1 MFKIGNLS
9 ANDLR
14 EKYGTPLYVYDE
26 IQIKNNINEYV
37 NNFKSKLYK
46 TEIIYASKAFSSLY
60 MYKLVKEN
68 NIGVDVVSGGEL
80 YGVIKEKIDPNKIH
94 FHGNNKS
101 EVEMDM
107 AIGYKVKNIIVDNF
121 DELKIWAKKAP
132 NIDYEL
138 NILLRINVGVSA
150 HTHEYII
157 TAHPDSKFGYYI
169 ENEDIFDSIKLIDA
183 TKNMNFYGFSTH
195 IGSQIFDMKGFMLTI
210 EKLFELMKKTNREIK
225 HLCLGGGCG
234 VRYTDSDKPLTL
246 KEFSNI
252 LIDKVDE
259 EINRTGIKIS
269 ELSIEPGRSLVA
281 NAGYQLYTINQMK
294 KALNKTYYFIDGGMN
309 DNIRPA
315 LYGAVYSVDIANKI
329 DEEKNTEVSIAG
341 KCCESSDVLFKDVK
355 LPKAEAG
362 DMLVVYTTG
371 AYGYSMAS
379 NYNRLP
385 RPAVV
390 FVNGSNSKLAIKRET
405 YEDLYKNDLD

>member
-1 MFKIGNLS
+1 MIDFRSLK
-9 ANDLR
+9 
-14 EKYGTPLYVYDE
+14 EKYGTPLYIYDE
-26 IQIKNNINEYV
+26 AIIRQNIKEYLD
-37 NNFKSKLYK
+37 NFKSKLYETK
-46 TEIIYASKAFSSLY
+46 IIYASKAFSSLY

-68 NIGVDVVSGGEL
+68 GIGVDVVSGGEL
-80 YGVIKEKIDPNKIH
+80 YGVIKEKIDPNNIH

-101 EVEMDM
+101 EAEMDM
-107 AIGYKVKNIIVDNF
+107 AIDYKVKNIIVDNF
-121 DELKIWAKKAP
+121 DELKMWAKKTP
-132 NIDYEL
+132 NIKYEI
-138 NILLRINVGVSA
+138 NIMLRINVGVSA

-169 ENEDIFDSIKLIDA
+169 ENSDIFDSIKLIDA
-183 TKNMNFYGFSTH
+183 TPNMKFMGFSTH
-195 IGSQIFDMKGFMLTI
+195 IGSQIFDMKGFELTI
-210 EKLFELMKKTNREIK
+210 EKLFELMKKTNRKIEY
-225 HLCLGGGCG
+225 LCLGGGCG
-234 VRYTDSDKPLTL
+234 VKYTEEDKPITL

-252 LIDKVDE
+252 LINKVDA
-259 EINRTGIKIS
+259 EIKKTGINIS

-315 LYGAVYSVDIANKI
+315 LYGALYSVDIANKM
-329 DEEKNTEVSIAG
+329 DSDKTEVVSIAG
-341 KCCESSDVLFKDVK
+341 KCCESGDVLFKDVK
-355 LPKAEAG
+355 LPKAEAN
-362 DMLVVYTTG
+362 DLLIVYTTG

-390 FVNGSNSKLAIKRET
+390 FVSGSSTKLAIKRET

>member
-9 ANDLR
+9 ASDLK

-26 IQIKNNINEYV
+26 NQIKQNINEYKD
-37 NNFKSKLYK
+37 NFKSDLYETK
-46 TEIIYASKAFSSLY
+46 IIYASKAFSSLY

-80 YGVIKEKIDPNKIH
+80 YGVIKEKIDPNNIH

-101 EVEMDM
+101 EAEMDM
-107 AIGYKVKNIIVDNF
+107 AIGYKVKNIIVDNY
-121 DELKIWAKKAP
+121 DELKLWAKKTP
-132 NIDYEL
+132 NINYEL
-138 NILLRINVGVSA
+138 NIMLRINVGVSA

-169 ENEDIFDSIKLIDA
+169 ENKDIFDSISLIDS
-183 TKNMNFYGFSTH
+183 TPNMKFMGFSTH
-195 IGSQIFDMKGFMLTI
+195 IGSQIFDMKGFELTI
-210 EKLFELMKKTNREIK
+210 EKLFDLMKKTNRKIEY
-225 HLCLGGGCG
+225 LCLGGGCG
-234 VRYTDSDKPLTL
+234 VKYTSEDKPITL
-246 KEFSNI
+246 KEFSRI
-252 LIDKVDE
+252 LIDNVDKQ
-259 EINRTGIKIS
+259 IKKTGINIS

-281 NAGYQLYTINQMK
+281 NAGYQIYTINQMK

-315 LYGAVYSVDIANKI
+315 LYGALYSVDIANKI
-329 DEEKNTEVSIAG
+329 DEAKTEVVSIAG
-341 KCCESSDVLFKDVK
+341 KCCESGDVLFKDVK
-355 LPKAEAG
+355 LPKAEAN
-362 DMLVVYTTG
+362 DLLVVYTTG

-390 FVNGSNSKLAIKRET
+390 FVSGSSSKLAIKRET

>member
-9 ANDLR
+9 ASELK

-26 IQIKNNINEYV
+26 VQIKQNINEYKD
-37 NNFKSKLYK
+37 NFKSKLYDTK
-46 TEIIYASKAFSSLY
+46 IIYASKAFSSLY

-80 YGVIKEKIDPNKIH
+80 YGAIKEKINPNDIH

-101 EVEMDM
+101 EAEMDM
-107 AIGYKVKNIIVDNF
+107 AINYKVKNIIVDNF
-121 DELKIWAKKAP
+121 DELKMWAKKTP
-132 NIDYEL
+132 NINYEI
-138 NILLRINVGVSA
+138 NIMLRINVGVSA
-150 HTHEYII
+150 HTHEYIV

-183 TKNMNFYGFSTH
+183 TSNMKFMGFSTH
-195 IGSQIFDMKGFMLTI
+195 IGSQIFDMKGFELTI
-210 EKLFELMKKTNREIK
+210 EKLFELMKKTNRKIEY
-225 HLCLGGGCG
+225 LCLGGGCG
-234 VRYTDSDKPLTL
+234 VKYTDSDKPITL

-252 LIDKVDE
+252 LIDKVDR
-259 EINRTGIKIS
+259 EIKRTGISIS

-281 NAGYQLYTINQMK
+281 NAGYQIYTINQMK

-315 LYGAVYSVDIANKI
+315 LYGALYSVDIANKI
-329 DEEKNTEVSIAG
+329 DEAKTEIVSIAG
-341 KCCESSDVLFKDVK
+341 KCCESGDVLFKDVK
-355 LPKAEAG
+355 LPKAEAN
-362 DMLVVYTTG
+362 DLLVVYTTG

-390 FVNGSNSKLAIKRET
+390 FVDGNNSKLVIKRET
-405 YEDLYKNDLD
+405 YEDLYRNDLD

>member
-9 ANDLR
+9 AEELR

-26 IQIKNNINEYV
+26 AQIKQNINEYKD
-37 NNFKSKLYK
+37 NFKSDLYETK
-46 TEIIYASKAFSSLY
+46 IIYASKAFSSLY

-80 YGVIKEKIDPNKIH
+80 YGVIKEGIDPNNIH

-101 EVEMDM
+101 EAEMDM
-107 AIGYKVKNIIVDNF
+107 AINYKVKNIIVDNF
-121 DELKIWAKKAP
+121 DELKLWAKKTP
-132 NIDYEL
+132 NINYEI
-138 NILLRINVGVSA
+138 NIMLRINVGVSA

-183 TKNMNFYGFSTH
+183 TTNMKFMGFSTH
-195 IGSQIFDMKGFMLTI
+195 IGSQIFDMKGFELTI
-210 EKLFELMKKTNREIK
+210 EKLFDLMKKTNRKIEY
-225 HLCLGGGCG
+225 LCLGGGCG
-234 VRYTDSDKPLTL
+234 VKYTDADKPITL
-246 KEFSNI
+246 KEFSRI
-252 LIDKVDE
+252 LIDNVDK
-259 EINRTGIKIS
+259 EIKKTGISIS

-281 NAGYQLYTINQMK
+281 NAGYQIYTINQMK

-315 LYGAVYSVDIANKI
+315 LYGALYSVDIANKI
-329 DEEKNTEVSIAG
+329 DEPKTMEVSIAG
-341 KCCESSDVLFKDVK
+341 KCCESGDVLFKDVK
-355 LPKAEAG
+355 LPKAEAN
-362 DMLVVYTTG
+362 DLLVVYTTG

-390 FVNGSNSKLAIKRET
+390 FVSGTSSKLAIKRET

>member
-1 MFKIGNLS
+1 MFRIGNVEVSELK
-9 ANDLR
+9 

-26 IQIKNNINEYV
+26 AIIRQNIKEYLD
-37 NNFKSKLYK
+37 NFKSKLYE
-46 TEIIYASKAFSSLY
+46 TRIIYASKAFSSLY

-80 YGVIKEKIDPNKIH
+80 YGVIKEKIDPNNIH

-101 EVEMDM
+101 EAEMDM
-107 AIGYKVKNIIVDNF
+107 AIDYRVKNIIVDNL
-121 DELKIWAKKAP
+121 DELKMWAKKAA
-132 NIDYEL
+132 NISYEL
-138 NILLRINVGVSA
+138 NIMLRINVGVSA

-183 TKNMNFYGFSTH
+183 TNNLKFMGFSTH
-195 IGSQIFDMKGFMLTI
+195 IGSQIFDMKGFTLTI
-210 EKLFELMKKTNREIK
+210 EKLFDLMKKTNREINY
-225 HLCLGGGCG
+225 LCLGGGCG
-234 VRYTDSDKPLTL
+234 VRYTDEDKPLTL

-252 LIDKVDE
+252 LINKVDE
-259 EINRTGIKIS
+259 EIKRTNISIK

-315 LYGAVYSVDIANKI
+315 LYGAVYSVDIANKM
-329 DEEKNTEVSIAG
+329 DSPKTEVVSIAG
-341 KCCESSDVLFKDVK
+341 KCCESGDVLFKDVK
-355 LPKAEAG
+355 LPKAEAN
-362 DMLVVYTTG
+362 DLLIVYTTG

-390 FVNGSNSKLAIKRET
+390 FVDGSSTKVAIKRET
-405 YEDLYKNDLD
+405 YEDLYRNDLD

>member
-1 MFKIGNLS
+1 MFKIGNFS
-9 ANDLR
+9 AQELK

-26 IQIKNNINEYV
+26 VQIKDNIREYV
-37 NNFKSKLYK
+37 DNFKSSLYDTK
-46 TEIIYASKAFSSLY
+46 IIYASKAFSSLY

-80 YGVIKEKIDPNKIH
+80 YGVIKEKIDPNNIH

-101 EVEMDM
+101 EAEMDM
-107 AIGYKVKNIIVDNF
+107 AIAYKVKNIIVDNF
-121 DELKIWAKKAP
+121 DELKIWAKKAATI
-132 NIDYEL
+132 NYEL
-138 NILLRINVGVSA
+138 NIMLRINVGVSA

-183 TKNMNFYGFSTH
+183 TNNLKFMGFSTH

-210 EKLFELMKKTNREIK
+210 EKLFELMKKINRKIEY
-225 HLCLGGGCG
+225 LCLGGGCG
-234 VRYTDSDKPLTL
+234 VRYTDEDKPITL

-252 LIDKVDE
+252 LIDKVDS
-259 EINRTGIKIS
+259 EIKKTGISIS

-281 NAGYQLYTINQMK
+281 NAGYQIYTINQMK

-329 DEEKNTEVSIAG
+329 DEAKTETVSIAG
-341 KCCESSDVLFKDVK
+341 KCCESGDVLFKDVK
-355 LPKAEAG
+355 LPKAEAN
-362 DMLVVYTTG
+362 DLLVVYTTG

-390 FVNGSNSKLAIKRET
+390 FVNGKDSKLAIKRET

>member
-1 MFKIGNLS
+1 MFKIGNVEVSELK
-9 ANDLR
+9 
-14 EKYGTPLYVYDE
+14 EKYGTPLYIYDE
-26 IQIKNNINEYV
+26 AQIKQNINEYKD
-37 NNFKSKLYK
+37 NFKSSLYETK
-46 TEIIYASKAFSSLY
+46 IIYASKAFSSLY

-80 YGVIKEKIDPNKIH
+80 YGVIKEKIDPNNIH

-101 EVEMDM
+101 EAEMDM
-107 AIGYKVKNIIVDNF
+107 AIDYKVKNIIVDNF
-121 DELKIWAKKAP
+121 DELKMWAKKTP
-132 NIDYEL
+132 NIKYEI
-138 NILLRINVGVSA
+138 NIMLRINVGVSA

-183 TKNMNFYGFSTH
+183 TPNMKFMGFSTH
-195 IGSQIFDMKGFMLTI
+195 IGSQIFDMKGFELTI
-210 EKLFELMKKTNREIK
+210 EKLFELMKKTNRKIEY
-225 HLCLGGGCG
+225 LCLGGGCG
-234 VRYTDSDKPLTL
+234 VKYTEADKPITL

-252 LIDKVDE
+252 LINKVDA
-259 EINRTGIKIS
+259 EIKKTGISIS

-315 LYGAVYSVDIANKI
+315 LYGALYSVDIANKM
-329 DEEKNTEVSIAG
+329 DSNKTEVVSIAG
-341 KCCESSDVLFKDVK
+341 KCCESGDVLFKDVK
-355 LPKAEAG
+355 LPKAEK
-362 DMLVVYTTG
+362 DDLLIVYTTG

-390 FVNGSNSKLAIKRET
+390 FVSGNSTKLAIKRET

>member
-1 MFKIGNLS
+1 MFKIGNVEVSELK
-9 ANDLR
+9 
-14 EKYGTPLYVYDE
+14 EKYGTPLYIYDE
-26 IQIKNNINEYV
+26 AIIRQNIKEYLD
-37 NNFKSKLYK
+37 NFKSKLYETK
-46 TEIIYASKAFSSLY
+46 IIYASKAFSSLY

-80 YGVIKEKIDPNKIH
+80 YGVIKEKIDPNNIH

-101 EVEMDM
+101 EAEMDM
-107 AIGYKVKNIIVDNF
+107 AIDYKVKNIIVDNL
-121 DELKIWAKKAP
+121 DELKMWAKKAAS
-132 NIDYEL
+132 ISYEL

-169 ENEDIFDSIKLIDA
+169 ENEDIFESIKLIDA
-183 TKNMNFYGFSTH
+183 TNNLKFMGFSTH
-195 IGSQIFDMKGFMLTI
+195 IGSQIFDMKGFTLTI
-210 EKLFELMKKTNREIK
+210 EKLFDLMKKTNREINY
-225 HLCLGGGCG
+225 LCLGGGCG
-234 VRYTDSDKPLTL
+234 VKYTDEDKPLTL

-252 LIDKVDE
+252 LINKVDE
-259 EINRTGIKIS
+259 EIKRTNISIK

-315 LYGAVYSVDIANKI
+315 LYGALYSVDIANKI
-329 DEEKNTEVSIAG
+329 DSPKTEVVSIAG
-341 KCCESSDVLFKDVK
+341 KCCESGDVLFKDVK
-355 LPKAEAG
+355 LPKAEAN
-362 DMLVVYTTG
+362 DLLIVYTTG

-379 NYNRLP
+379 NYNRFP

-390 FVNGSNSKLAIKRET
+390 FVDCSSTKLAIKRET
-405 YEDLYKNDLD
+405 YEDLYRNDLD

>member
-9 ANDLR
+9 AEELR

-26 IQIKNNINEYV
+26 AQIKQNINEYKD
-37 NNFKSKLYK
+37 NFKSDLYETK
-46 TEIIYASKAFSSLY
+46 IIYASKAFSSLY

-80 YGVIKEKIDPNKIH
+80 YGVIKEGIDPNNIH

-101 EVEMDM
+101 EAEMDM
-107 AIGYKVKNIIVDNF
+107 AINYKVKNIIVDNF
-121 DELKIWAKKAP
+121 DELKLWAKKTP
-132 NIDYEL
+132 NINYEI
-138 NILLRINVGVSA
+138 NIMLRINVGVSA

-183 TKNMNFYGFSTH
+183 TTNMKFMGFSTH
-195 IGSQIFDMKGFMLTI
+195 IGSQIFDMKGFELTI
-210 EKLFELMKKTNREIK
+210 EKLFDLMKKTNRKIEY
-225 HLCLGGGCG
+225 LCLGGGCG
-234 VRYTDSDKPLTL
+234 VKYTDADKPITL
-246 KEFSNI
+246 KEFSRI
-252 LIDKVDE
+252 LIDNVDK
-259 EINRTGIKIS
+259 EIKKTGISIS

-281 NAGYQLYTINQMK
+281 NAGYQIYTINQMK

-315 LYGAVYSVDIANKI
+315 LYGALYSVDIANKI
-329 DEEKNTEVSIAG
+329 DEPKTMEVSIAG
-341 KCCESSDVLFKDVK
+341 KCCESGDVLFKDVK
-355 LPKAEAG
+355 LPKAEAN
-362 DMLVVYTTG
+362 DLLVVYTTG

-390 FVNGSNSKLAIKRET
+390 FVSGSSSKLAIKRET

>member
-9 ANDLR
+9 AEELR

-26 IQIKNNINEYV
+26 AQIKQNINEYKE
-37 NNFKSKLYK
+37 NFKSDLYDTK
-46 TEIIYASKAFSSLY
+46 IIYASKAFSSLY

-80 YGVIKEKIDPNKIH
+80 YGVIKEGIDPNNIH

-101 EVEMDM
+101 EAEMDM
-107 AIGYKVKNIIVDNF
+107 AINYKVKNIIVDNF
-121 DELKIWAKKAP
+121 DELKIWAKKTP
-132 NIDYEL
+132 SINYEL
-138 NILLRINVGVSA
+138 NIMLRINVGVSA
-150 HTHEYII
+150 HTHEYIV

-183 TKNMNFYGFSTH
+183 TKNMKFMGFSTH
-195 IGSQIFDMKGFMLTI
+195 IGSQIFDMKGFELTI
-210 EKLFELMKKTNREIK
+210 EKLFELMKKTNRKIEY
-225 HLCLGGGCG
+225 LCLGGGCG
-234 VRYTDSDKPLTL
+234 VKYTEEDKPITL
-246 KEFSNI
+246 KEFSRI
-252 LIDKVDE
+252 LIDNVDKQ
-259 EINRTGIKIS
+259 IKKTGIGIS

-281 NAGYQLYTINQMK
+281 NAGYQIYTINQMK

-315 LYGAVYSVDIANKI
+315 LYGALYSVDIANKI
-329 DEEKNTEVSIAG
+329 DEPKTMEVSIAG
-341 KCCESSDVLFKDVK
+341 KCCESGDVLFKDVK
-355 LPKAEAG
+355 LPKAEAN
-362 DMLVVYTTG
+362 DLLVVYTTG

-390 FVNGSNSKLAIKRET
+390 FVSGSSSKLAIKRET

>member
-9 ANDLR
+9 ASDLK

-26 IQIKNNINEYV
+26 VQIKQNINEYKD
-37 NNFKSKLYK
+37 NFKSDLYETK
-46 TEIIYASKAFSSLY
+46 IIYASKAFSSLY

-80 YGVIKEKIDPNKIH
+80 YGVIKEKINPNDIH

-101 EVEMDM
+101 EAEMDM
-107 AIGYKVKNIIVDNF
+107 AIDYKVKNIIVDNF
-121 DELKIWAKKAP
+121 DELKIWAKKTP
-132 NIDYEL
+132 NINYEL
-138 NILLRINVGVSA
+138 NIMLRINVGVSA
-150 HTHEYII
+150 HTHEYIV

-169 ENEDIFDSIKLIDA
+169 ENEDIFDSIKLIDS
-183 TKNMNFYGFSTH
+183 TPNMKFMGFSTH
-195 IGSQIFDMKGFMLTI
+195 IGSQIFDMKGFTVTI
-210 EKLFELMKKTNREIK
+210 EKLFDLMKKTNRKIEY
-225 HLCLGGGCG
+225 LCLGGGCG
-234 VRYTDSDKPLTL
+234 VKYTEEDKPITL
-246 KEFSNI
+246 KEFSRI
-252 LIDKVDE
+252 LIDKVDS
-259 EINRTGIKIS
+259 EIKKTGIKIS

-281 NAGYQLYTINQMK
+281 NAGYQIYTINQMK

-315 LYGAVYSVDIANKI
+315 LYGALYSVDIANKI
-329 DEEKNTEVSIAG
+329 DEAKTEVVSIAG
-341 KCCESSDVLFKDVK
+341 KCCESGDVLFKDVK
-355 LPKAEAG
+355 LPKAEAN
-362 DMLVVYTTG
+362 DLLVVYTTG

-390 FVNGSNSKLAIKRET
+390 FVDGKDSKLVIKRET

>member
-9 ANDLR
+9 AEELR

-26 IQIKNNINEYV
+26 AQIKQNINEYKD
-37 NNFKSKLYK
+37 NFKSKLYDTK
-46 TEIIYASKAFSSLY
+46 IIYASKAFSSLY

-80 YGVIKEKIDPNKIH
+80 YGVIKEGIDPNNIH

-101 EVEMDM
+101 EAEMDM
-107 AIGYKVKNIIVDNF
+107 AINYKVKNIIVDNF
-121 DELKIWAKKAP
+121 DELKLWAKKTP
-132 NIDYEL
+132 NINYEI
-138 NILLRINVGVSA
+138 NIMLRINVGVSA

-183 TKNMNFYGFSTH
+183 TTNMKFMGFSTH
-195 IGSQIFDMKGFMLTI
+195 IGSQIFDMKGFELTI
-210 EKLFELMKKTNREIK
+210 EKLFDLMKKTNRKIEY
-225 HLCLGGGCG
+225 LCLGGGCG
-234 VRYTDSDKPLTL
+234 VKYTDADKPITL
-246 KEFSNI
+246 KEFSRI
-252 LIDKVDE
+252 LIDNVDK
-259 EINRTGIKIS
+259 EIKKTGISIS

-281 NAGYQLYTINQMK
+281 NAGYQIYTINQMK

-315 LYGAVYSVDIANKI
+315 LYGALYSVDIANKI
-329 DEEKNTEVSIAG
+329 DEPKTMEVSIAG
-341 KCCESSDVLFKDVK
+341 KCCESGDVLFKDVK
-355 LPKAEAG
+355 LPKAEAN
-362 DMLVVYTTG
+362 DLLVVYTTG

-390 FVNGSNSKLAIKRET
+390 CVSGSSSKLAIKRET

>member
-1 MFKIGNLS
+1 MFRIGNLS
-9 ANDLR
+9 AEELR

-26 IQIKNNINEYV
+26 VQIKANINEYKD
-37 NNFKSKLYK
+37 NFKSKLYDTK
-46 TEIIYASKAFSSLY
+46 IIYASKAFSSLY

-80 YGVIKEKIDPNKIH
+80 YGVIKEKIDPNNIH

-101 EVEMDM
+101 EAEMDM
-107 AIGYKVKNIIVDNF
+107 AIGYKVKNIIVDNY
-121 DELKIWAKKAP
+121 DELKMWAKKTP
-132 NIDYEL
+132 SINYEL
-138 NILLRINVGVSA
+138 NIMLRINVGVSA

-169 ENEDIFDSIKLIDA
+169 ENEDIFDSIKLIDS
-183 TKNMNFYGFSTH
+183 TPNMKFMGFSTH
-195 IGSQIFDMKGFMLTI
+195 IGSQIFDMRGFELTI
-210 EKLFELMKKTNREIK
+210 EKLFELMKKTNRKIEY
-225 HLCLGGGCG
+225 LCLGGGCG
-234 VRYTDSDKPLTL
+234 VKYTDADKPITL

-252 LIDKVDE
+252 LIDKVDN
-259 EINRTGIKIS
+259 EIKRTGISIS
-269 ELSIEPGRSLVA
+269 ELSIEPGRSLVG
-281 NAGYQLYTINQMK
+281 NAGYQIYTINQMK

-315 LYGAVYSVDIANKI
+315 LYGALYSVDIANKI
-329 DEEKNTEVSIAG
+329 DEAKTEVVSIAG
-341 KCCESSDVLFKDVK
+341 KCCESGDVLFKDVK
-355 LPKAEAG
+355 LPKAEAN
-362 DMLVVYTTG
+362 DLLVVYTTG

-390 FVNGSNSKLAIKRET
+390 FVDGNNSRLAIKRET

>member
-1 MFKIGNLS
+1 MFRIGNLS
-9 ANDLR
+9 ASELK

-26 IQIKNNINEYV
+26 VQIKQNINEYKD
-37 NNFKSKLYK
+37 NFKSKLYDTK
-46 TEIIYASKAFSSLY
+46 IIYASKAFSSLY

-80 YGVIKEKIDPNKIH
+80 YGVIKEKINPNDIH

-101 EVEMDM
+101 EAEMDM
-107 AIGYKVKNIIVDNF
+107 AINYKVKNIIVDNF
-121 DELKIWAKKAP
+121 DELKMWAKKTP
-132 NIDYEL
+132 NINYEL
-138 NILLRINVGVSA
+138 NIMLRINVGVSA
-150 HTHEYII
+150 HTHEYIV

-183 TKNMNFYGFSTH
+183 TSNMKFMGFSTH
-195 IGSQIFDMKGFMLTI
+195 IGSQIFDMKGFELTI
-210 EKLFELMKKTNREIK
+210 EKLFELMKKTNRKIEY
-225 HLCLGGGCG
+225 LCLGGGCG
-234 VRYTDSDKPLTL
+234 VKYTDSDKPITL

-252 LIDKVDE
+252 LIDKVDR
-259 EINRTGIKIS
+259 EIKRTGISIS

-281 NAGYQLYTINQMK
+281 NAGYQIYTINQMK

-315 LYGAVYSVDIANKI
+315 LYGALYSVDIANKI
-329 DEEKNTEVSIAG
+329 DEAKTEIVSIAG
-341 KCCESSDVLFKDVK
+341 KCCESGDVLFKDVK
-355 LPKAEAG
+355 LPKAEAN
-362 DMLVVYTTG
+362 DLLVVYTTG

-390 FVNGSNSKLAIKRET
+390 FVDGNNSKLVIKRET
-405 YEDLYKNDLD
+405 YEDLYRNDLD

>member
-1 MFKIGNLS
+1 MFRIGNLS
-9 ANDLR
+9 AEELR

-26 IQIKNNINEYV
+26 VQIKANINEYKD
-37 NNFKSKLYK
+37 NFKSKLYDTK
-46 TEIIYASKAFSSLY
+46 IIYASKAFSSLY

-80 YGVIKEKIDPNKIH
+80 YGVIKEQIDPNNIH

-101 EVEMDM
+101 EAEMDM
-107 AIGYKVKNIIVDNF
+107 AIGYKVKNIIVDNY
-121 DELKIWAKKAP
+121 DELKMWAKKTP
-132 NIDYEL
+132 SINYEL
-138 NILLRINVGVSA
+138 NIMLRINVGVSA

-169 ENEDIFDSIKLIDA
+169 ENEDIFDSIKLIDS
-183 TKNMNFYGFSTH
+183 TPNMKFMGFSTH
-195 IGSQIFDMKGFMLTI
+195 IGSQIFDMKGFELTI
-210 EKLFELMKKTNREIK
+210 EKLFELMKKTNRKIEY
-225 HLCLGGGCG
+225 LCLGGGCG
-234 VRYTDSDKPLTL
+234 VKYTDSDKPITL

-252 LIDKVDE
+252 LIDKVDN
-259 EINRTGIKIS
+259 EIKRTGISIS
-269 ELSIEPGRSLVA
+269 ELSIEPGRSLVG
-281 NAGYQLYTINQMK
+281 NAGYQIYTINQMK

-315 LYGAVYSVDIANKI
+315 LYGALYSVDIANKI
-329 DEEKNTEVSIAG
+329 DEAKTEVVSIAG
-341 KCCESSDVLFKDVK
+341 KCCESGDVLFKDVK
-355 LPKAEAG
+355 LPKADAN
-362 DMLVVYTTG
+362 DLLVVYTTG

-390 FVNGSNSKLAIKRET
+390 FVDGNNSRLAIKRET

>member
-9 ANDLR
+9 AEELR

-26 IQIKNNINEYV
+26 AQIKQNINEYKE
-37 NNFKSKLYK
+37 NFKSDLYDTK
-46 TEIIYASKAFSSLY
+46 IIYASKAFSSLY

-80 YGVIKEKIDPNKIH
+80 YGVIKEGIDPNNIH

-101 EVEMDM
+101 EAEMDM
-107 AIGYKVKNIIVDNF
+107 AINYKVKNIIVDNY
-121 DELKIWAKKAP
+121 DELKIWAKKTP
-132 NIDYEL
+132 NINYEI
-138 NILLRINVGVSA
+138 NIMLRINVGVSA

-183 TKNMNFYGFSTH
+183 TKNMKFMGFSTH
-195 IGSQIFDMKGFMLTI
+195 IGSQIFDMKGFELTI
-210 EKLFELMKKTNREIK
+210 EKLFELMKKTNRKIEY
-225 HLCLGGGCG
+225 LCLGGGCG
-234 VRYTDSDKPLTL
+234 VKYTEEDKPITL
-246 KEFSNI
+246 KEFSRI
-252 LIDKVDE
+252 LIDNVDKQ
-259 EINRTGIKIS
+259 IKKTGIGIS

-315 LYGAVYSVDIANKI
+315 LYGALYSVDIANKI
-329 DEEKNTEVSIAG
+329 DEPKTMEVSIAG
-341 KCCESSDVLFKDVK
+341 KCCESGDVLFKDVK
-355 LPKAEAG
+355 LPKAEAN
-362 DMLVVYTTG
+362 DLLVVYTTG

-390 FVNGSNSKLAIKRET
+390 FVNGSSSKLAIKRET

>member
-9 ANDLR
+9 AEELR

-26 IQIKNNINEYV
+26 AQIKQNINEYKD
-37 NNFKSKLYK
+37 NFKSDLYETK
-46 TEIIYASKAFSSLY
+46 IIYASKAFSSLY

-80 YGVIKEKIDPNKIH
+80 YGVIKEGIDPNNIH

-101 EVEMDM
+101 EAEMDM
-107 AIGYKVKNIIVDNF
+107 AINYKVKNIIVDNF
-121 DELKIWAKKAP
+121 DELKLWAKKTP
-132 NIDYEL
+132 NINYEI
-138 NILLRINVGVSA
+138 NIMLRINVGVSA

-183 TKNMNFYGFSTH
+183 TTNMKFMGFSTH
-195 IGSQIFDMKGFMLTI
+195 IGSQIFDMKGFELTI
-210 EKLFELMKKTNREIK
+210 EKLFDLMKKTNRKIEY
-225 HLCLGGGCG
+225 LCLGGGCG
-234 VRYTDSDKPLTL
+234 VKYTDADKPITL
-246 KEFSNI
+246 KEFSRI
-252 LIDKVDE
+252 LIDNVDK
-259 EINRTGIKIS
+259 EIKKTGINIS

-281 NAGYQLYTINQMK
+281 NAGYQIYTINQMK

-315 LYGAVYSVDIANKI
+315 LYGALYSVDIANKI
-329 DEEKNTEVSIAG
+329 DEPKTMEVSIAG
-341 KCCESSDVLFKDVK
+341 KCCESGDVLFKDVK
-355 LPKAEAG
+355 LPKAEAN
-362 DMLVVYTTG
+362 DLLVVYTTG

-390 FVNGSNSKLAIKRET
+390 FVSGSSSKLAIKRET

>member
-1 MFKIGNLS
+1 MFRIGNLS
-9 ANDLR
+9 AEELR

-26 IQIKNNINEYV
+26 VQIKANINEYKD
-37 NNFKSKLYK
+37 NFKSKLYDTK
-46 TEIIYASKAFSSLY
+46 IIYASKAFSSLY

-80 YGVIKEKIDPNKIH
+80 YGVIKEQIDPNNIH

-101 EVEMDM
+101 EAEMDM
-107 AIGYKVKNIIVDNF
+107 AIGYKVKNIIVDNY
-121 DELKIWAKKAP
+121 DELKMWAKKTP
-132 NIDYEL
+132 SINYEL
-138 NILLRINVGVSA
+138 NIMLRINVGVSA

-169 ENEDIFDSIKLIDA
+169 ENEDIFDSIKLIDS
-183 TKNMNFYGFSTH
+183 TPNMKFMGFSTH
-195 IGSQIFDMKGFMLTI
+195 IGSQIFDMKGFELTI
-210 EKLFELMKKTNREIK
+210 EKLFELMKKTNRKIEY
-225 HLCLGGGCG
+225 LCLGGGCG
-234 VRYTDSDKPLTL
+234 VKYTDSDKPITL

-252 LIDKVDE
+252 LIDKVDN
-259 EINRTGIKIS
+259 EIKRTGISIS
-269 ELSIEPGRSLVA
+269 ELSIEPGRSLVG
-281 NAGYQLYTINQMK
+281 NAGYQIYTINQMK

-315 LYGAVYSVDIANKI
+315 LYGALYSVDIANKI
-329 DEEKNTEVSIAG
+329 DEAKTEVVSIAG
-341 KCCESSDVLFKDVK
+341 KCCESGDVLFKDVK
-355 LPKAEAG
+355 LPKAEAN
-362 DMLVVYTTG
+362 DLLVVYTTG

-390 FVNGSNSKLAIKRET
+390 FVDGNNSRLAIKRET

>member
-1 MFKIGNLS
+1 MFKIGNVEVIELK
-9 ANDLR
+9 
-14 EKYGTPLYVYDE
+14 EKYGTPLYIYDE
-26 IQIKNNINEYV
+26 AQIKQNINEYKD
-37 NNFKSKLYK
+37 NFKSSLYETK
-46 TEIIYASKAFSSLY
+46 IIYASKAFSSLY

-80 YGVIKEKIDPNKIH
+80 YGVIKEKIDPNNIH

-101 EVEMDM
+101 EAEMDM
-107 AIGYKVKNIIVDNF
+107 AIDYKVKNIIVDNF
-121 DELKIWAKKAP
+121 DELKMWAKKTP
-132 NIDYEL
+132 NIKYEI
-138 NILLRINVGVSA
+138 NIMLRINVGVSA

-183 TKNMNFYGFSTH
+183 TPNMKFMGFSTH
-195 IGSQIFDMKGFMLTI
+195 IGSQIFDMKGFELTI
-210 EKLFELMKKTNREIK
+210 EKLFELMKKTNRKIEY
-225 HLCLGGGCG
+225 LCLGGGCG
-234 VRYTDSDKPLTL
+234 VKYTEADKPITL

-252 LIDKVDE
+252 IIDKVDA
-259 EINRTGIKIS
+259 EIKKTGISIS

-315 LYGAVYSVDIANKI
+315 LYGALYSVDIANKM
-329 DEEKNTEVSIAG
+329 DSNKTEVVSIAG
-341 KCCESSDVLFKDVK
+341 KCCESGDVLFKDVK
-355 LPKAEAG
+355 LPKAEK
-362 DMLVVYTTG
+362 DDLLIVYTTG

-390 FVNGSNSKLAIKRET
+390 FVKGNDSKVVIKRES
-405 YEDLYKNDLD
+405 YEDLYKNDLM

>member
-9 ANDLR
+9 ASELK

-26 IQIKNNINEYV
+26 VQIKQNINEYKD
-37 NNFKSKLYK
+37 NFISKLYDTK
-46 TEIIYASKAFSSLY
+46 IIYASKAFSSLY

-80 YGVIKEKIDPNKIH
+80 YGVIKEKINPNDIH

-101 EVEMDM
+101 EAEMDM
-107 AIGYKVKNIIVDNF
+107 AINYKVKNIIVDNF
-121 DELKIWAKKAP
+121 DELKMWAKKTP
-132 NIDYEL
+132 NINYEI
-138 NILLRINVGVSA
+138 NIMLRINVGVSA
-150 HTHEYII
+150 HTHEYIV

-183 TKNMNFYGFSTH
+183 TSNMKFMGFSTH
-195 IGSQIFDMKGFMLTI
+195 IGSQIFDMKGFELTI
-210 EKLFELMKKTNREIK
+210 EKLFELMKKTNRKIEY
-225 HLCLGGGCG
+225 LCLGGGCG
-234 VRYTDSDKPLTL
+234 VKYTDSDKPITL

-252 LIDKVDE
+252 LIDKVDS
-259 EINRTGIKIS
+259 EIKRTGISIS

-281 NAGYQLYTINQMK
+281 NAGYQIYTINQMK

-315 LYGAVYSVDIANKI
+315 LYGALYSVDIANKI
-329 DEEKNTEVSIAG
+329 DEAKTEIVSIAG
-341 KCCESSDVLFKDVK
+341 KCCESGDVLFKDVK
-355 LPKAEAG
+355 LPKAEAN
-362 DMLVVYTTG
+362 DLLVVYTTG

-390 FVNGSNSKLAIKRET
+390 FVDGNNSKLVIKRET
-405 YEDLYKNDLD
+405 YEDLYRNDLD

>member
-1 MFKIGNLS
+1 MFKIGNVEVSELK
-9 ANDLR
+9 

-26 IQIKNNINEYV
+26 AIIRQNIKEYLD
-37 NNFKSKLYK
+37 NFKSKLYETK
-46 TEIIYASKAFSSLY
+46 IIYASKAFSSLY

-80 YGVIKEKIDPNKIH
+80 YGVIKEKIDPNNIH

-101 EVEMDM
+101 EAEMDM
-107 AIGYKVKNIIVDNF
+107 AIDYRVKNIIVDNL
-121 DELKIWAKKAP
+121 DELKMWAKKAA
-132 NIDYEL
+132 NISYEL
-138 NILLRINVGVSA
+138 NIMLRINVGVSA

-183 TKNMNFYGFSTH
+183 TNNLKFMGFSTH
-195 IGSQIFDMKGFMLTI
+195 IGSQIFDMKGFTLTI
-210 EKLFELMKKTNREIK
+210 EKLFDLMKKTNREINY
-225 HLCLGGGCG
+225 LCLGGGCG
-234 VRYTDSDKPLTL
+234 VRYTDEDKPLTL

-252 LIDKVDE
+252 LINKVDE
-259 EINRTGIKIS
+259 EIKRTNISIK

-315 LYGAVYSVDIANKI
+315 LYGAVYSVDIANKM
-329 DEEKNTEVSIAG
+329 DSPKTEVVSIAG
-341 KCCESSDVLFKDVK
+341 KCCESGDVLFKDVK
-355 LPKAEAG
+355 LPKAEAN
-362 DMLVVYTTG
+362 DLLIVYTTG

-390 FVNGSNSKLAIKRET
+390 FVDGSSTKLAIKRET
-405 YEDLYKNDLD
+405 YEDLYRNDLD

>member
-1 MFKIGNLS
+1 MFKIGNVEVSELK
-9 ANDLR
+9 
-14 EKYGTPLYVYDE
+14 EKYGTPLYIYDE
-26 IQIKNNINEYV
+26 NIIKQNINEYKEG
-37 NNFKSKLYK
+37 FKSSLYD
-46 TEIIYASKAFSSLY
+46 TQIIYASKAFSSLY

-80 YGVIKEKIDPNKIH
+80 YGVIKEKIDPNNIH

-101 EVEMDM
+101 EAEMDM
-107 AIGYKVKNIIVDNF
+107 AIDYKVKNIIVDNF
-121 DELKIWAKKAP
+121 DELKMWAKKTP
-132 NIDYEL
+132 NIKYEI
-138 NILLRINVGVSA
+138 NIMLRINVGVSA

-169 ENEDIFDSIKLIDA
+169 ENSDIFDSIKLIDA
-183 TKNMNFYGFSTH
+183 TPNMKFMGFSTH
-195 IGSQIFDMKGFMLTI
+195 IGSQIFDMKGFELTI
-210 EKLFELMKKTNREIK
+210 EKLFELMKKTNRKIEY
-225 HLCLGGGCG
+225 LCLGGGCG
-234 VRYTDSDKPLTL
+234 VKYTEEDKPITL

-252 LIDKVDE
+252 LINKVDA
-259 EINRTGIKIS
+259 EIKKTGINIS

-315 LYGAVYSVDIANKI
+315 LYGALYSVDIANKM
-329 DEEKNTEVSIAG
+329 DSDKTEVVSIAG
-341 KCCESSDVLFKDVK
+341 KCCESGDVLFKDVK
-355 LPKAEAG
+355 LPKAEAN
-362 DMLVVYTTG
+362 DLLIVYTTG

-390 FVNGSNSKLAIKRET
+390 FVSGSSTKLAIKRET